1 MNGTPELLQLPH
13 PIELYFASENTHTA
27 SATDKC
33 FAADAIVRDEGKTIE
48 GVAAI
53 RAWRVETAKKYN
65 HRVEPLEVSEREI
78 IVKARVSGN
87 FPGSPTILGHSFAD
101 RRRPDCL
108 ARDSLMANDP
118 QLKGLHAL
126 VTGGTKGTA
135 LS

>member
-65 HRVEPLEVSEREI
+65 HRVEPLEVTERDRKI
-78 IVKARVSGN
+78 IVKARVSDN
-87 FPGSPTILGHSFAD
+87 FPGSPTILGHSVAIVAD
-101 RRRPDCL
+101 RIV
-108 ARDSLMANDP
+108 SLEIR
-118 QLKGLHAL
+118 
-126 VTGGTKGTA
+126 
-135 LS
+135 